1 VHRQTAEHD
10 EASQYRIK
18 GSLHPDPAR
27 GSRDWDYIAVTP
39 SV

>member
-1 VHRQTAEHD
+1 MKRLSLEF
-10 EASQYRIK
+10 K